1 MMRHLYRYDYIRF
14 IFTFLGLSRAWIVE
28 KPGNGYRGWLNESVP
43 EKLLFVEWM
52 NEQIIK

>member
-14 IFTFLGLSRAWIVE
+14 IFTFLGLSRTWIVE